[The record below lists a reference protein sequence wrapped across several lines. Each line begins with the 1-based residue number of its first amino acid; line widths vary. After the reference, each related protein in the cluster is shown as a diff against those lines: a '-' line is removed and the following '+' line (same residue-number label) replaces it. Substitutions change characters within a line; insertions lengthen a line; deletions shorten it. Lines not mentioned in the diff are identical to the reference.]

1 MKNLPKSNRF
11 YCLVITL
18 LIFLAYSNSF
28 QNSFQYDDFHVLVK
42 NPAIKDT
49 AYCHQ
54 FFLNPQLGSGTIKET
69 SGYRPLLMVS
79 FALNYFFGGSN
90 VLGYHLVNF
99 ILHTLCA
106 ILVFFISL
114 LFFRLSSN
122 EDGSNRTR
130 DQLTALFAGLVFA
143 LHPVQTESVTYI
155 TGRSSL
161 MTALFFL
168 SAFWFYLQHGF
179 SGKNRHLLLSSCS
192 FACALLVKEAAV
204 TLLLVLIIFDLL
216 FPLGRTWKKRFFSL
230 LPYLFLSSIYI
241 ILRIHFFGF
250 LQNGSQPIRPFYQN
264 LLTQP
269 MAWVHYLGTL
279 LLPLNLN
286 VDYDFAIAHSVFESQ
301 VIFSIIILTVV
312 AALIWKISKTSRVVA
327 FFGLW
332 FAANLLPTNSIIPL
346 QDVVT
351 DRWLYLP
358 SVGYAVIVAVAAEW
372 VFRVKVRSGSRAG
385 QLVFFFLCAL
395 VVEVYGFATVLRNFT
410 WTSYWTLWE
419 DAAAKSPNKSR
430 PHLALGVGLNQ
441 AGRTGQAIEELKK
454 AARLNPNGGEPY
466 LNLGYIY
473 FHQRKLEESIQAF
486 QRAVVLSPRL
496 APEVHNN
503 LGAVYLLQGRK
514 EEGIKELQLA
524 LKERPHYSR
533 PYSSQ
538 GNFYEQEGDIDKAIS
553 CMEQAAKLEP
563 EFVPIHEAL
572 VRLYEKKGWKEK
584 SQEAHKN
591 YLKYDSLGKQFFIG
605 Q

>member
-1 MKNLPKSNRF
+1 MINLPKSNRF

-42 NPAIKDT
+42 NPAVKDS

-79 FALNYFFGGSN
+79 FALNYYLGGSN
-90 VLGYHLVNF
+90 VFGYHLVNF

-122 EDGSNRTR
+122 EDGSNPTR
-130 DQLTALFAGLVFA
+130 GQLTALFAGLVFA

-168 SAFWFYLQHGF
+168 AAFWFYVQHGL

-192 FACALLVKEAAV
+192 YACALLVKEAAV

-230 LPYLFLSSIYI
+230 LPYLFLSTIYI

-269 MAWVHYLGTL
+269 RAWVHYLGTL

-286 VDYDFAIAHSVFESQ
+286 VDYDFSIAHSVFENQ

-312 AALIWKISKTSRVVA
+312 AAVIWKISKTSRVVA

-332 FAANLLPTNSIIPL
+332 FAANLMPTNSVIPL

-358 SVGYAVIVAVAAEW
+358 SVGYAVIMAVAAEW

-385 QLVFFFLCAL
+385 HLVFFFLCAL

-419 DAAAKSPNKSR
+419 DAVAKSPNKSR
-430 PHLALGVGLNQ
+430 PHLALGVALNQ
-441 AGRTGQAIEELKK
+441 VGRGGEAIEELRK
-454 AARLNPNGGEPY
+454 AADLNPKAGEPH

-473 FHQRKLEESIQAF
+473 FGQGKLEEAIQAF
-486 QRAVVLSPRL
+486 QKAIVLSPRL
-496 APEVHNN
+496 LPEGHNN
-503 LGAVYLLQGRK
+503 LGTVYLRQGRK
-514 EEGIKELQLA
+514 AEGVRELQLA
-524 LKERPHYSR
+524 LAERPLYAR
-533 PYSSQ
+533 PYCNL
-538 GNFYEQEGDIDKAIS
+538 GNFYEQEGDIDKAIAY
-553 CMEQAAKLEP
+553 MEKAARLEP
-563 EFVPIHEAL
+563 EYVPVHKAL
-572 VRLYEKKGWKEK
+572 LRLYERKGWKEK
-584 SQEAHKN
+584 SQDAHKN
-591 YLKYDSLGKQFFIG
+591 YLKYDSLGKHFFIG